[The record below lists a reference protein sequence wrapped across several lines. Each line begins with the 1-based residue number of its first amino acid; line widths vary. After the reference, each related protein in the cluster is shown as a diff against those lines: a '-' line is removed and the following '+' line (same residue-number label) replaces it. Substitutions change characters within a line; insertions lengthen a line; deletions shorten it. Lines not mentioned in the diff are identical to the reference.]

1 MGLTTSARITVRRI
15 KEIREEMKKIR
26 FFSLAGVFVM
36 FLGLYVAERT
46 VIGAS
51 ATVVVTESEI
61 VRQPENTTPT
71 GMWIFYT
78 RNAGNGSFRQGP
90 DTPPSGVGSFQFV
103 TPTGADKGTLFYYGY
118 AATQTQLR
126 HIGGITYSTYRDS
139 GESANQVPALNIQ
152 VDVNGSAPG
161 GFTTLVFEPV
171 YNTIQGAIVDD
182 VWQDWDAYN
191 NGTAV
196 WWSTGNIPGV
206 CAFTCYVSWED
217 IVAANPN
224 AVIAGGFG
232 INQGSG
238 NPELTAAADAL
249 EITVNGDSVLFDF
262 EPYLVASN
270 KNQCKNDGWMT
281 RKRAN
286 GTDFTNQGD
295 CVSYVTTG
303 N

>member
-1 MGLTTSARITVRRI
+1 
-15 KEIREEMKKIR
+15 MKR
-26 FFSLAGVFVM
+26 FTFFSLAGIVFM
-36 FLGLYVAERT
+36 FFGMYWSEQA

-61 VRQPENTTPT
+61 IRQPENTTPT
-71 GMWIFYT
+71 GMWVFYN
-78 RNAGNGSFRQGP
+78 RNAGGGSFIQGP
-90 DTPPSGVGSFQFV
+90 DSPPSGVGSFQFL
-103 TPTGADKGTLFYYGY
+103 TPTGSDKGTLFYYGY
-118 AATQTQLR
+118 AAVQTPLSS
-126 HIGGITYSTYRDS
+126 IEGITYSTFRDS
-139 GESANQVPALNIQ
+139 GASPNQVPALNIQ
-152 VDVNGSAPG
+152 VDVNGPAPG

-171 YNTIQGAIVDD
+171 YNSIQGAIVDD

-191 NGTAV
+191 NGTAE
-196 WWSTGNIPGV
+196 WWSTQNIPGV
-206 CAFTCYVSWED
+206 CAFTCYVSWEE
-217 IVAANPN
+217 IVTANPD
-224 AVIAGGFG
+224 AVIIGGFG

-238 NPELTAAADAL
+238 NPALTAAADAL

-270 KNQCKNDGWMT
+270 KNQCKNDGWIN

-286 GTDFTNQGD
+286 GTSFTNQGD